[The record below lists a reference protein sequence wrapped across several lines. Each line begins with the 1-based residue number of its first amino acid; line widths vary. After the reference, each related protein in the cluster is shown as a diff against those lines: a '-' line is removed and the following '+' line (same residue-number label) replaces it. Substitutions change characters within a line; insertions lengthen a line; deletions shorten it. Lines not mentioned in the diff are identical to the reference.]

1 MGGSLASEVSSEA
14 VNPGFAEEVRDKWRA
29 AGAVYDEAHQRR
41 IYLNPVIEPVFD
53 SDDELAEAVD
63 EHSSW
68 RAETRSQPK
77 ENLAAHPWQNVQVPV
92 RNTFIHFDCPDKL
105 ALFDRLAGRSPGSEG
120 QSSLGR
126 SASSP
131 LLSREGTP
139 LASADVPDDELSA
152 SSASSR
158 MISEKEAKHL
168 RGECRPCA
176 YFNYK
181 KDGCRLG
188 ETCAFCH
195 LCSREARKK
204 KVKPRRS
211 RRRAGKN
218 NGHAEECE
226 DEEE

>member
-1 MGGSLASEVSSEA
+1 MRLIQALQTTGIAPLELPASA
-14 VNPGFAEEVRDKWRA
+14 HQEVRDKWRA

-77 ENLAAHPWQNVQVPV
+77 DLRENLAAHPWQNVQVPV

-120 QSSLGR
+120 QSSLKLGLQLGNAQGILGR

-181 KDGCRLG
+181 
-188 ETCAFCH
+188 T
-195 LCSREARKK
+195 
-204 KVKPRRS
+204 PRCIFE
-211 RRRAGKN
+211 N
-218 NGHAEECE
+218 C
-226 DEEE
+226 DF